1 MRPITLAAAAC
12 TLALLGHAHADP
24 VPGQGTWE
32 TVLHARDLNGDQ
44 QPDAW
49 YDSSRDRTWLA
60 DADPLG
66 LVTWWQARDW
76 AAALVV
82 HGVGGWRLPAF
93 EDIGEPGCWG
103 YTYDGSGDCGYN
115 SNTDRSE
122 LAHMWHTVLGNLSW
136 ADTSGNGPQPG
147 WGLTN
152 TGPFV
157 NLRGGDYW
165 TATTDLSDSPWD
177 PGNPDYG
184 AWLFHTQWGYHD
196 SDAKAFPMHVWVLRD
211 GDVAPIPEPGTWAL
225 LAAGLAGL
233 GWQRRR
239 RAAVG
244 PAARARPLAT
254 AALVAA
260 CGAASAA
267 PVSLEFTL
275 PDWEIRNPAGQ
286 LLYGPNATLRVTV
299 DNGSA
304 STAAQAYAFGDI
316 LEVFVSSGAYANT
329 WRAAD
334 AYINTDPGY
343 TIFFTDAA
351 GTPWLDLT
359 PEPDPGQR
367 IVFSNAGGT
376 WAFGLGRS
384 DNGNFTAVWL
394 QDGPQFSGDARA
406 FTTDY
411 GDTLVFGSI
420 VSPNTVPLPSSAALV
435 LLGLAGIACCRR
447 PRRGVLRAEPG
458 GCAAASGR
466 PA

>member
-12 TLALLGHAHADP
+12 TLALLGSAHADP

-32 TVLHARDLNGDQ
+32 TVLHARDLNADGVV
-44 QPDAW
+44 DAW

-152 TGPFV
+152 TGPFAQ
-157 NLRGGDYW
+157 LRGSDYW
-165 TATTDLSDSPWD
+165 TATTDVSDSPWA

-225 LAAGLAGL
+225 LAAGLTALGL
-233 GWQRRR
+233 RRR
-239 RAAVG
+239 RRVAAALGAAALALPLAAV
-244 PAARARPLAT
+244 
-254 AALVAA
+254 
-260 CGAASAA
+260 AA
-267 PVSLEFTL
+267 PVVQDSTYSV
-275 PDWEIRNPAGQ
+275 
-286 LLYGPNATLRVTV
+286 LLWHLSDRTAVGGIVFDGTAQNVVHRVT
-299 DNGSA
+299 
-304 STAAQAYAFGDI
+304 
-316 LEVFVSSGAYANT
+316 
-329 WRAAD
+329 AAD
-334 AYINTDPGY
+334 GGQRDVGVVVTESQEQLAGGIWRIRIALQADADLFPWSVVAGLAYGTIPDEPLQLDGHWRLLTNVLTVSADDQVLHSRDYQPAAANFGQADPWRGY
-343 TIFFTDAA
+343 FLSPDHYLGLAGVSGVGANRILYEMQVAA
-351 GTPWLDLT
+351 V
-359 PEPDPGQR
+359 PEP
-367 IVFSNAGGT
+367 A
-376 WAFGLGRS
+376 
-384 DNGNFTAVWL
+384 
-394 QDGPQFSGDARA
+394 
-406 FTTDY
+406 
-411 GDTLVFGSI
+411 
-420 VSPNTVPLPSSAALV
+420 SAALV
-435 LLGLAGIACCRR
+435 LLALAAAGGSL
-447 PRRGVLRAEPG
+447 RRGRTARAR
-458 GCAAASGR
+458 A
-466 PA
+466 

>member
-1 MRPITLAAAAC
+1 MSPRLPTIAAC
-12 TLALLGHAHADP
+12 TLALLGVAHAVP

-76 AAALVV
+76 AATLVV

-103 YTYDGSGDCGYN
+103 YTFDGSGDCGYN

-136 ADTSGNGPQPG
+136 ADTSGQGPQPG

-152 TGPFV
+152 TGPFA

-184 AWLFHTQWGYHD
+184 AWLFQTQWGYHD
-196 SDAKAFPMHVWVLRD
+196 SDAKAWPMHAWVLRD
-211 GDVAPIPEPGTWAL
+211 GDVAPIPEPATWAL
-225 LAAGLAGL
+225 WAAGLAAL
-233 GWQRRR
+233 GWRRRR
-239 RAAVG
+239 RAAAG
-244 PAARARPLAT
+244 AATRARPLAA
-254 AALVAA
+254 AALLAA
-260 CGAASAA
+260 CGAAAAA
-267 PVSLEFTL
+267 PVSLQFTL
-275 PDWEIRNPAGQ
+275 PDWEIRNPAGE
-286 LLYGPNATLRVTV
+286 LLYGTNATLRVTV
-299 DNGSA
+299 DNGNA
-304 STAAQAYAFGDI
+304 STALQAWAFGDI
-316 LEVFVSSGAYANT
+316 LEVFVSSGAYANS
-329 WRAAD
+329 WLAGD

-343 TIFFTDAA
+343 AIFFSDAA
-351 GTPWLDLT
+351 GVPSLDLT

-384 DNGNFTAVWL
+384 DNGVYTAVWL
-394 QDGPQFSGDARA
+394 QDGPQFTGDARA
-406 FTTDY
+406 FSTDY
-411 GDTLVFGSI
+411 GDTVVVGAI
-420 VSPNTVPLPSSAALV
+420 VEPRAVPLPSSALLAG
-435 LLGLAGIACCRR
+435 LGLAGIACTARRR
-447 PRRGVLRAEPG
+447 PGGQRAT
-458 GCAAASGR
+458 R

>member
-1 MRPITLAAAAC
+1 MRPIEIAAAC
-12 TLALLGHAHADP
+12 TLALLGSAHADP
-24 VPGQGTWE
+24 VPGHGTWE
-32 TVLHARDLNGDQ
+32 SALQARHLDGDGVV
-44 QPDAW
+44 DAW
-49 YDSSRDRTWLA
+49 YDRDRNVTWLA
-60 DADPLG
+60 RANPFGDAD
-66 LVTWWQARDW
+66 WAQAL
-76 AAALVV
+76 AGVQALQVA
-82 HGVGGWRLPAF
+82 GVGGWRLPTIAGVPTC
-93 EDIGEPGCWG
+93 DG
-103 YTYDGSGDCGYN
+103 YTFDGSGWCGYN
-115 SNTDRSE
+115 VDPGPSE
-122 LAHMWHTVLGNLSW
+122 LAYLFQVLLGNRPYY
-136 ADTSGNGPQPG
+136 DTSGNGPQPG

-152 TGPFV
+152 TGPFQ
-157 NLRGGDYW
+157 NLLEGEYW
-165 TATTDLSDSPWD
+165 TDVSYPD
-177 PGNPDYG
+177 PAYQDF
-184 AWLFHTQWGYHD
+184 AWLYFAGWGYQ
-196 SDAKAFPMHVWVLRD
+196 DAGEKILPMGVLALRD

-239 RAAVG
+239 RAAAG

-275 PDWEIRNPAGQ
+275 PDWETRNAAGQ
-286 LLYGPNATLRVTV
+286 LLYGSNATLRVTV

-316 LEVFVSSGAYANT
+316 MEVFVSSGAYANT